1 MSQINNNIDPD
12 SRDYDLKSIE
22 PDERFTQTTKEFWIT
37 LGTYL
42 VFMVLMNANLYLVGG
57 KDVSKYKY
65 ILGFPQWIF
74 NEIIILIAMVVAV
87 ILVVT
92 FVYRDM
98 DVTPNGKL
106 KERKHKEGK

>member
-42 VFMVLMNANLYLVGG
+42 VFMVLMIANLYLVGG
-57 KDVSKYKY
+57 KDVSNP
-65 ILGFPQWIF
+65 LSSN
-74 NEIIILIAMVVAV
+74 NERNKNSTTMIGRKLST
-87 ILVVT
+87 LP
-92 FVYRDM
+92 
-98 DVTPNGKL
+98 TPL
-106 KERKHKEGK
+106 KIPSITSE

>member
-42 VFMVLMNANLYLVGG
+42 VFMVLMIANLYLVGG

-98 DVTPNGKL
+98 DDGPSCSTIATASS
-106 KERKHKEGK
+106 R

>member
-42 VFMVLMNANLYLVGG
+42 VFMVLMIANLYLVGG
-57 KDVSKYKY
+57 
-65 ILGFPQWIF
+65 
-74 NEIIILIAMVVAV
+74 
-87 ILVVT
+87 
-92 FVYRDM
+92 
-98 DVTPNGKL
+98 
-106 KERKHKEGK
+106 

>member
-1 MSQINNNIDPD
+1 MLINLGRLLMLFVWAFLILNRFHPFPRPLNI
-12 SRDYDLKSIE
+12 
-22 PDERFTQTTKEFWIT
+22 FVNVA
-37 LGTYL
+37 L
-42 VFMVLMNANLYLVGG
+42 VFMVLMIASLYLVGG

>member
-1 MSQINNNIDPD
+1 
-12 SRDYDLKSIE
+12 
-22 PDERFTQTTKEFWIT
+22 
-37 LGTYL
+37 
-42 VFMVLMNANLYLVGG
+42 MVLMIANLYLVGG

-92 FVYRDM
+92 FIYRDM

>member
-22 PDERFTQTTKEFWIT
+22 PDERFIQTTKEFWIT

-42 VFMVLMNANLYLVGG
+42 VFMVLMIANLYLVGG

-65 ILGFPQWIF
+65 IFGFPQWIF

-98 DVTPNGKL
+98 DA
-106 KERKHKEGK
+106 

>member
-42 VFMVLMNANLYLVGG
+42 VFMVLMIANLYQSTNTFL
-57 KDVSKYKY
+57 DFRS
-65 ILGFPQWIF
+65 GFLMRSLF
-74 NEIIILIAMVVAV
+74 
-87 ILVVT
+87 
-92 FVYRDM
+92 
-98 DVTPNGKL
+98 
-106 KERKHKEGK
+106 